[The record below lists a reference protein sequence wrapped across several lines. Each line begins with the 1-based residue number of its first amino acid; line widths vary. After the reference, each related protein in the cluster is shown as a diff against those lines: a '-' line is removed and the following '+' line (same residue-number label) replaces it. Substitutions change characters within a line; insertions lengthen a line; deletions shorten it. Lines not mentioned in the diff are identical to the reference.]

1 MGRRQLTFTVASKD
15 VPRAEALV
23 ELAGADAISLH
34 DAADDPILE
43 PEPAT
48 APLWP
53 TVIVR
58 ALFAGDADLS
68 RLRELLR
75 AACAAESLTVTDLEE
90 SDWQRGLRQSVAARP
105 IGDRIWLAP
114 AEDTTVPT
122 GRIGVRLNMGL
133 AFGTGAHPTTALC
146 LDWLDAQLPSGAT
159 LLDWGCGSGVL
170 AIAALAL
177 GASRAWAVD
186 NDPQALLATT
196 ANAALNRVSDRL
208 FVGAPSALPPIIV
221 DVLVANILAAPLIE
235 LAPAF
240 ATRVA
245 PNGALVLSGVLSHQ
259 ASGIVMAFAPNFGA
273 FEVDTSEG
281 WARVTA
287 RRNPS

>member
-1 MGRRQLTFTVASKD
+1 LTFTLASAD
-15 VPRAEALV
+15 VPKAEALV
-23 ELAGADAISLH
+23 ELAGAEAISLH
-34 DAADDPILE
+34 DAADDPVLE

-68 RLRELLR
+68 RLSELLR
-75 AACAAESLTVTDLEE
+75 AACAAERLTVTDLEE
-90 SDWQRGLRQSVAARP
+90 SDWQRGLRQTVAARP
-105 IGDRIWLAP
+105 IGGRLWLAP
-114 AEDTTVPT
+114 ADDAAVPT
-122 GRIGVRLNMGL
+122 GRIGIRLNMGL

-177 GASRAWAVD
+177 GATRAWAVD
-186 NDPQALLATT
+186 NDPQALIATT
-196 ANAALNRVSDRL
+196 ANAALNRVSERL
-208 FVGAPSALPPIIV
+208 FVGAPSALPPITV

-240 ATRVA
+240 AARVE
-245 PNGALVLSGVLSHQ
+245 PNGALVLSGVLNHQ
-259 ASGIVMAFAPNFGA
+259 TSGIVTAFERHFGA
-273 FEVDTSEG
+273 FEVATSEG

-287 RRNPS
+287 RRNAG

>member
-1 MGRRQLTFTVASKD
+1 VASKD

-34 DAADDPILE
+34 DAADDPVLE

-68 RLRELLR
+68 RLSELLR
-75 AACAAESLTVTDLEE
+75 AACAAERLTVTDLEE
-90 SDWQRGLRQSVAARP
+90 SDWQRGLRQTVAARP
-105 IGDRIWLAP
+105 IGGRLWLAP
-114 AEDTTVPT
+114 ADDAAVPT
-122 GRIGVRLNMGL
+122 GRIGIRLNMGL

-177 GASRAWAVD
+177 GATRAWAVD
-186 NDPQALLATT
+186 NDPQALIATT
-196 ANAALNRVSDRL
+196 ANAALNRVSERL
-208 FVGAPSALPPIIV
+208 FVGAPSALPPITV

-240 ATRVA
+240 AARVE
-245 PNGALVLSGVLSHQ
+245 PNGALVLSGVLNHQ
-259 ASGIVMAFAPNFGA
+259 TSGIVTAFERHFGA
-273 FEVDTSEG
+273 FEVATSEG

-287 RRNPS
+287 RRNAG

>member
-1 MGRRQLTFTVASKD
+1 LTFTVASKD

-34 DAADDPILE
+34 DAADDPVLE

-68 RLRELLR
+68 RLSELLR
-75 AACAAESLTVTDLEE
+75 AACAAERLTVTDLEE
-90 SDWQRGLRQSVAARP
+90 SDWQRGLRQTVAARP
-105 IGDRIWLAP
+105 IGGRLWLAP
-114 AEDTTVPT
+114 ADDAAVPT
-122 GRIGVRLNMGL
+122 GRIGIRLNMGL

-177 GASRAWAVD
+177 GATRAWAVD
-186 NDPQALLATT
+186 NDPQALIATT
-196 ANAALNRVSDRL
+196 ANAALNRVSERL
-208 FVGAPSALPPIIV
+208 FVGAPSALPPITV

-240 ATRVA
+240 AARVE
-245 PNGALVLSGVLSHQ
+245 PNGALVLSGVLNHQ
-259 ASGIVMAFAPNFGA
+259 TSGIVTAFERHFGA
-273 FEVDTSEG
+273 FEVATSEG

-287 RRNPS
+287 RRNAG